1 MLKVKTLILTPLVL
15 VALGA
20 GAHAAQPKT
29 YQVTG
34 PIVSVTGDTIVVKKG
49 KDNWEVGRDAATK
62 TTGDLKVGETVTVQ
76 YRMTATDVEV
86 KAAKMPSKKK

>member
-1 MLKVKTLILTPLVL
+1 MLKVKTLLLTPLVL
-15 VALGA
+15 VALAA

-34 PIVSVTGDTIVVKKG
+34 PVVSVTGDTIVVKKG
-49 KDNWEVGRDAATK
+49 KDNWELGRDASTK
-62 TTGDLKVGETVTVQ
+62 APADLKVGDTVTVQ

-86 KAAKMPSKKK
+86 KPAKTSKKK